1 VALMLKRRGITRV
14 RPLAGGLAGWKKKG
28 FPLESRQPV
37 PKQTA
42 MEQSAET
49 A

>member
-14 RPLAGGLAGWKKKG
+14 RPLAGGLAGWKEKG
-28 FPLESRQPV
+28 FPLETRS
-37 PKQTA
+37 TA
-42 MEQSAET
+42 PNAATMERSTET

>member
-14 RPLAGGLAGWKKKG
+14 RPLAGGLAGWKEMG
-28 FPLESRQPV
+28 FPLETRQT
-37 PKQTA
+37 PKPLA
-42 MEQSAET
+42 AEARPET

>member
-14 RPLAGGLAGWKKKG
+14 RPLAGGLAGWKNKG
-28 FPLESRQPV
+28 FPLEARQV
-37 PKQTA
+37 TPKQTA

>member
-14 RPLAGGLAGWKKKG
+14 RPLAGGLAGWKEKG
-28 FPLESRQPV
+28 FPLETRQIT
-37 PKQTA
+37 PKQTS
-42 MEQSAET
+42 MEQSTET